1 MSMPIGSRSVGPT
14 PGPSAPRRAAV
25 AAALLIGIAALGGTA
40 EAASPGA
47 RPKTCLVLS
56 GGGARGAAHVGVIKV
71 LEELRVPIDCVVG
84 TSMGSIVGAA
94 WVSGTTTDE
103 MEEALKTADWD
114 VVLGDEPARPRR
126 SWRSK
131 ELERERAIG
140 AEIGVGKQGALL
152 PGGAVIGQ
160 QLEGFLQRLLGP
172 PVTRA
177 SFDELPVPYRAIA
190 TDIAT
195 GQMVVLDKG
204 SLNAAV
210 RASMSVPGAFAPQEI
225 DGRLLV
231 DGGLVRNLGVD
242 IARRLG
248 AERVIAVNLG
258 TTLMPREQVQSL
270 VGVTA
275 QMINILTD
283 QNVNASLA
291 QLKAGDLLI
300 TPELGDYSAA
310 NFKEAWTT
318 VEIGERAARG
328 VADRLAAFAVPE
340 AEWRAWRA
348 AKLPRR
354 APDAGAPATVVVK
367 TDGLRFVDPESVQAV
382 FENVRESSPPEK
394 IVEHAVEALYATD
407 DFQQVTLRTESR
419 GGADAVIIEPREKSW
434 GPNYLRFGTSLS
446 TDLEGESGFNVYGD
460 LRATWLNKKG
470 LEWRSSVALGD
481 LMGVRTELLQPVDLQ
496 RRWLGSVY
504 LDARRRID
512 TLFLD
517 QDPAATYRNSVL
529 RAGLGMRSRYFTD
542 SEIVLGVQRSWYD
555 QRRETGLDL
564 GDTTG
569 SSMLGILRYTVDR
582 LDDWDF
588 PRSGLYATASL
599 EQAFTLLD
607 EDLDYRK
614 GSLEVQQAFGRDR
627 HSLSLA
633 ARFGTAFGSD
643 LPLVESFPLGG
654 FQNLSGFA
662 DRQFLSNRNAFGRS
676 VYAYQLMGGGAV
688 AKAFYVGGSL
698 EAGRISEQ
706 LNAFTPKSSR
716 IAIEDRWISA
726 GSVFLSADTALG
738 PLYLAVGFGEGGRR
752 AYYLFLGRP

>member
-1 MSMPIGSRSVGPT
+1 MTLPIRART
-14 PGPSAPRRAAV
+14 AAATRAAV
-25 AAALLIGIAALGGTA
+25 LVAAPLLALPALAAPAQVATDA
-40 EAASPGA
+40 T

-56 GGGARGAAHVGVIKV
+56 GGGARGAAHVGVLKV
-71 LEELRVPIDCVVG
+71 LEEKRVPIDCVVG
-84 TSMGSIVGAA
+84 TSMGSIVGAS
-94 WVSGTTTDE
+94 WVSGTTTAE
-103 MEEALKTADWD
+103 MEDALKTADWD
-114 VVLGDEPARPRR
+114 VVLGDQPPRPRR

-177 SFDELPVPYRAIA
+177 SFDELPIPYRAIA
-190 TDIAT
+190 TDITT
-195 GQMVVLDKG
+195 GQMVVIDKG

-242 IARRLG
+242 IARSLG

-291 QLKAGDLLI
+291 QLGPGDVLI
-300 TPELGDYSAA
+300 TPELGEYSAA

-318 VEIGERAARG
+318 VAIGEAAARKVEG
-328 VADRLAAFAVPE
+328 RLAAYAVPE
-340 AEWRAWRA
+340 GEWLAWRA

-354 APDAGAPATVVVK
+354 VVDAAVPTTVVVE
-367 TDGLRFVDPESVQAV
+367 TDGLKHVDPQSVQAV
-382 FENVRESSPPEK
+382 FESVQRSSSPERL
-394 IVEHAVEALYATD
+394 VEDAVGALYATD
-407 DFQQVTLRTESR
+407 DFEQVTLRTGVR
-419 GGADAVIIEPREKSW
+419 DGADTVIIEPREKSW

-446 TDLEGESGFNVYGD
+446 TDLEGASGFSLVAD
-460 LRATWLNKKG
+460 LRATWLNRKG

-481 LMGVRTELLQPVDLQ
+481 LMGIRTELLQPVDLAQ
-496 RRWLGSVY
+496 RWLGNAY

-512 TLFLD
+512 TLYID
-517 QDPAATYRNSVL
+517 QDAAATYRNSVL

-542 SEIVLGVQRSWYD
+542 SEFQFGLQRSWYD
-555 QRRETGLDL
+555 QRRDTGVDL
-564 GDTTG
+564 GNETAQANVG
-569 SSMLGILRYTVDR
+569 LLRFTVDR
-582 LDDWDF
+582 LDDWEF
-588 PRSGLYATASL
+588 PRSGLYAAVGL
-599 EQAFTLLD
+599 EQTLEVFD
-607 EDLDYRK
+607 DDLAYRK
-614 GSLEVQQAFGRDR
+614 GGIEVQQAFGRDR
-627 HSLSLA
+627 HSLALT
-633 ARFGTAFGSD
+633 ARYGTAFGSD
-643 LPLVESFPLGG
+643 LPLVEAFSLGG
-654 FQNLSGFA
+654 FQNLSGNAEREVLANRVAFA
-662 DRQFLSNRNAFGRS
+662 RS
-676 VYAYQLMGGGAV
+676 VYAYQLPGGGAL

-698 EAGRISEQ
+698 EAGKAAEQ
-706 LNAFTPKSSR
+706 LNTIAPRATR
-716 IAIEDRWISA
+716 IAFEHRWII
-726 GSVFLSADTALG
+726 GSSMFLAADTALG

>member
-1 MSMPIGSRSVGPT
+1 MTLPIRSRT
-14 PGPSAPRRAAV
+14 TIAAL
-25 AAALLIGIAALGGTA
+25 AAALTALTL
-40 EAASPGA
+40 ASPAPAQAQASTPSA

-56 GGGARGAAHVGVIKV
+56 GGGARGAAHVGVLKV

-84 TSMGSIVGAA
+84 TSMGSIVGAS
-94 WVSGTTTDE
+94 WVSGTTIPE
-103 MEEALKTADWD
+103 MEDALKTADWD
-114 VVLGDEPARPRR
+114 VVLGDEPPRPRR

-177 SFDELPVPYRAIA
+177 SFDDLPIPYRAIA
-190 TDIAT
+190 TDITT

-242 IARRLG
+242 IARGLG

-283 QNVNASLA
+283 QNVNTSLA
-291 QLKAGDLLI
+291 QLGPDDLLI

-318 VEIGERAARG
+318 VAIGERAARKVEG
-328 VADRLAAFAVPE
+328 RLAAYAVPE
-340 AEWRAWRA
+340 SEWLAWRA

-354 APDAGAPATVVVK
+354 ESLAGASPAVLVK
-367 TDGLRFVDPESVQAV
+367 TDGLQYVDPQSVQAV
-382 FENVRESSPPEK
+382 FEAVRETSPPEEL
-394 IVEHAVEALYATD
+394 VERAVEALYATD
-407 DFQQVTLRTESR
+407 DFQQVTLRTEAQ
-419 GGADAVIIEPREKSW
+419 GGIDTVVIEPREKSW
-434 GPNYLRFGTSLS
+434 GPNFLRFGVALS
-446 TDLEGESGFNVYGD
+446 TDLEGQSGFNIYGD
-460 LRATWLNKKG
+460 LRATWLNRKG
-470 LEWRSSVALGD
+470 LEWRTSVALGD

-496 RRWLGSVY
+496 RRWLGSVF
-504 LDARRRID
+504 LDARRRVD
-512 TLFLD
+512 TLYID
-517 QDPAATYRNSVL
+517 QDAAATYRNSVL
-529 RAGLGMRSRYFTD
+529 RAGIGMRSRYFTD
-542 SEIVLGVQRSWYD
+542 SEILLGAQRSWYD
-555 QRRETGLDL
+555 QRRDTGVDL
-564 GDTTG
+564 GNKTAQANVG
-569 SSMLGILRYTVDR
+569 LLRYTIDR
-582 LDDWDF
+582 LDDWEF
-588 PRSGLYATASL
+588 PRGGLYATVGL
-599 EQAFTLLD
+599 EQTLEVFD
-607 EDLDYRK
+607 DDLEYRK
-614 GSLEVQQAFGRDR
+614 GGIEVQQAFGRDR
-627 HSLSLA
+627 HSLA
-633 ARFGTAFGSD
+633 FTARYGTAFGSD
-643 LPLVESFPLGG
+643 LPLVEAFSLGG
-654 FQNLSGFA
+654 FQNLSGNA
-662 DRQFLSNRNAFGRS
+662 EREVLANRVAFTRS
-676 VYAYQLMGGGAV
+676 VYAYQLPGGGAL

-698 EAGRISEQ
+698 EAGKAAEQ
-706 LNAFTPKSSR
+706 LNTISPRAAR
-716 IAIEDRWISA
+716 IAVEDRWVV
-726 GSVFLSADTALG
+726 GSSMFLAADTALG

>member
-1 MSMPIGSRSVGPT
+1 MT
-14 PGPSAPRRAAV
+14 
-25 AAALLIGIAALGGTA
+25 AALLFALPALTAPAQAATG
-40 EAASPGA
+40 GA

-56 GGGARGAAHVGVIKV
+56 GGGARGAAHVGVLKV

-84 TSMGSIVGAA
+84 TSMGSIVGAS
-94 WVSGTTTDE
+94 WVSGTTIAE
-103 MEEALKTADWD
+103 MEDALKTADWD
-114 VVLGDEPARPRR
+114 VVLGDQPPRPRR

-177 SFDELPVPYRAIA
+177 SFDELPIPYRAIA

-291 QLKAGDLLI
+291 QLGPQDLLI

-318 VEIGERAARG
+318 VGIGERAARK
-328 VADRLAAFAVPE
+328 VADRLAAFAVPD
-340 AEWRAWRA
+340 AEWQAWRT

-354 APDAGAPATVVVK
+354 IPDTGGPATVVVK
-367 TDGLRFVDPESVQAV
+367 TDGLKHVDPQSVQAV
-382 FENVRESSPPEK
+382 FEAVRQTSPPERV
-394 IVEHAVEALYATD
+394 VEDAVEALYATD
-407 DFQQVTLRTESR
+407 DFEQVTLRTESR
-419 GGADAVIIEPREKSW
+419 SGADTVIIEPREKSW

-446 TDLEGESGFNVYGD
+446 TNLEGISGFNVIGD

-470 LEWRSSVALGD
+470 LEWRASVALGD
-481 LMGVRTELLQPVDLQ
+481 LMGLRTELLQPIDLQ
-496 RRWLGSVY
+496 RRWLGSAY
-504 LDARRRID
+504 LDARRRVD
-512 TLFLD
+512 TLYLD
-517 QDPAATYRNSVL
+517 QDAAATYRNSVL
-529 RAGLGMRSRYFTD
+529 RAGLGIRSRYFTD
-542 SEIVLGVQRSWYD
+542 SEIQFGLQRSWYD
-555 QRRETGLDL
+555 QRRESGVDL
-564 GDTTG
+564 GDKTAVANVG
-569 SSMLGILRYTVDR
+569 LLRYTIDR
-582 LDDWDF
+582 LDDWEF
-588 PRSGLYATASL
+588 PRSGLYATIGL
-599 EQAFTLLD
+599 EQTLEVFD
-607 EDLDYRK
+607 DDLAYRK
-614 GSLEVQQAFGRDR
+614 GGIELQQAFGRDR
-627 HSLSLA
+627 HSLAFA
-633 ARFGTAFGSD
+633 ARYGTAFGSD
-643 LPLVESFPLGG
+643 LPLVEAFSLGG
-654 FQNLSGFA
+654 FQNLSGNAEREVLANRVAFA
-662 DRQFLSNRNAFGRS
+662 RS
-676 VYAYQLMGGGAV
+676 VYAYQLGGGGAA
-688 AKAFYVGGSL
+688 AKGFYAGGSL
-698 EAGRISEQ
+698 ELGRAAEQ
-706 LNAFTPKSSR
+706 LNTISARAAR
-716 IAIEDRWISA
+716 IDFEDRWVV
-726 GSVFLSADTALG
+726 GSSLFLAADTALG

>member
-1 MSMPIGSRSVGPT
+1 MTLPIRSRT
-14 PGPSAPRRAAV
+14 RIAAL
-25 AAALLIGIAALGGTA
+25 AAALAALTLTSP
-40 EAASPGA
+40 AAAQAQAATPSP

-56 GGGARGAAHVGVIKV
+56 GGGARGAAHVGVLKV

-84 TSMGSIVGAA
+84 TSMGSIVGAS
-94 WVSGTTTDE
+94 WVSGTTTAE
-103 MEEALKTADWD
+103 MEDALKTADWD
-114 VVLGDEPARPRR
+114 VVLGDQPPRPRR

-177 SFDELPVPYRAIA
+177 SFDELPIPYRAIA

-195 GQMVVLDKG
+195 GQMVVLDRG

-242 IARRLG
+242 IARRMG

-291 QLKAGDLLI
+291 QLGPQDLLI
-300 TPELGDYSAA
+300 TPVLGDYSAA

-318 VEIGERAARG
+318 VAIGERAAREA
-328 VADRLAAFAVPE
+328 ADRLAAFAV
-340 AEWRAWRA
+340 AEPAWQAWRA

-354 APDAGAPATVVVK
+354 VLDAGVPATVVVK
-367 TDGLRFVDPESVQAV
+367 TDGLKHVDPQSVQAV
-382 FENVRESSPPEK
+382 FESVQRSSSPERL
-394 IVEHAVEALYATD
+394 VEDAVEALYATD
-407 DFQQVTLRTESR
+407 DFEQVTLRTEVR
-419 GGADAVIIEPREKSW
+419 NGADTVIIEPREKSW

-446 TDLEGESGFNVYGD
+446 TDLEGNSGFSVVGD

-470 LEWRSSVALGD
+470 LEWRSTVALGD
-481 LMGVRTELLQPVDLQ
+481 LAAIRTELLQPIDLE
-496 RRWLGSVY
+496 RRWLGSAY

-512 TLFLD
+512 TLYID
-517 QDPAATYRNSVL
+517 QDAAATYRNSVL
-529 RAGLGMRSRYFTD
+529 RAGVGMRSRHFTD
-542 SEIVLGVQRSWYD
+542 SEILLGAQRSWYD
-555 QRRETGLDL
+555 QRRESGIDL
-564 GDTTG
+564 GDQTAVANVA
-569 SSMLGILRYTVDR
+569 LLRYTIDR
-582 LDDWDF
+582 LDDWEF
-588 PRSGLYATASL
+588 PRSGLYATVGL
-599 EQAFTLLD
+599 EQTLEVFD
-607 EDLDYRK
+607 DDLEYRK
-614 GSLEVQQAFGRDR
+614 GGIELQQAFGRDR
-627 HSLSLA
+627 HSLALT
-633 ARFGTAFGSD
+633 ARYGTAFGSD
-643 LPLVESFPLGG
+643 LPLVEAFSLGG
-654 FQNLSGFA
+654 FQNLSGNAEREVLANRVAFA
-662 DRQFLSNRNAFGRS
+662 RS
-676 VYAYQLMGGGAV
+676 VYAYQLPGGGAL

-698 EAGRISEQ
+698 EAGKAAEQ
-706 LNAFTPKSSR
+706 LNTISPRATR
-716 IAIEDRWISA
+716 IAFEDRWIV
-726 GSVFLSADTALG
+726 GSSMFLAADTALG

>member
-1 MSMPIGSRSVGPT
+1 MTLPIRSRT
-14 PGPSAPRRAAV
+14 PVAAL
-25 AAALLIGIAALGGTA
+25 AAALIAMTTVAPAAPGTRPA
-40 EAASPGA
+40 QGQTVASSP

-56 GGGARGAAHVGVIKV
+56 GGGARGAAHVGVLKV
-71 LEELRVPIDCVVG
+71 LEELRVPVDCVVG
-84 TSMGSIVGAA
+84 TSMGSIVGAS
-94 WVSGTTTDE
+94 WVSGTSIAE
-103 MEEALKTADWD
+103 MEDALKTADWD
-114 VVLGDEPARPRR
+114 VVLGDQPPRPRR

-177 SFDELPVPYRAIA
+177 SFDELPIPFRAIA

-195 GQMVVLDKG
+195 GQMVVIDKG

-242 IARRLG
+242 IARGLG
-248 AERVIAVNLG
+248 AQRIIAVNLG

-291 QLKAGDLLI
+291 QLGPQDLLI

-318 VEIGERAARG
+318 VAIGERAARKVEG
-328 VADRLAAFAVPE
+328 RLAAFAVPE
-340 AEWRAWRA
+340 ADWQAWRG

-354 APDAGAPATVVVK
+354 LPDTGGPPTVVVK
-367 TDGLRFVDPESVQAV
+367 TDGLKHVDAQSVQAV
-382 FENVRESSPPEK
+382 FDAVRQASPPERV
-394 IVEHAVEALYATD
+394 VEDAVEALYATD
-407 DFQQVTLRTESR
+407 DFEQVTLRTEAR
-419 GGADAVIIEPREKSW
+419 DGVDTVIIEPREKSW

-446 TDLEGESGFNVYGD
+446 TDLEGSSGFSLVGD

-496 RRWLGSVY
+496 RRWLGSAY
-504 LDARRRID
+504 IDARRRID
-512 TLFLD
+512 TLYLD
-517 QDPAATYRNSVL
+517 QDAAASYRNSSL
-529 RAGLGMRSRYFTD
+529 RVGIGMRSRYFTD
-542 SEIVLGVQRSWYD
+542 AEIQLGLQRSWYD
-555 QRRETGLDL
+555 QRRESGVEL
-564 GDTTG
+564 GDQ
-569 SSMLGILRYTVDR
+569 SSAANVGLLRYTVDR
-582 LDDWDF
+582 LDDWEF
-588 PRSGLYATASL
+588 PRSGRFATLSL
-599 EQAFTLLD
+599 EQALEVFD
-607 EDLDYRK
+607 DDLGYRK
-614 GSLEVQQAFGRDR
+614 GSVELQQAFGRDR
-627 HSLSLA
+627 HSLSFT
-633 ARFGTAFGSD
+633 ARYGTAFGSD
-643 LPLVESFPLGG
+643 LPLVESFALGG
-654 FQNLSGFA
+654 FQNVSGFA
-662 DRQFLSNRNAFGRS
+662 ERQVLANRMAFART
-676 VYAYQLMGGGAV
+676 VYAYQLEGGGAA

-698 EAGRISEQ
+698 EAGRASEQ
-706 LNAFTPKSSR
+706 LNSISPRATR
-716 IAIEDRWISA
+716 IAIDDQWIA
-726 GSVFLSADTALG
+726 GSSLFLAADTALG
-738 PLYLAVGFGEGGRR
+738 PLYLAVGFSEGGRR

>member
-1 MSMPIGSRSVGPT
+1 MTGVLL
-14 PGPSAPRRAAV
+14 
-25 AAALLIGIAALGGTA
+25 ALLALAPAGPALAGN
-40 EAASPGA
+40 GA
-47 RPKTCLVLS
+47 PAVRPKTCLVLS
-56 GGGARGAAHVGVIKV
+56 GGGARGAAHVGVLKV
-71 LEELRVPIDCVVG
+71 LEEMRVPIDCVVG

-94 WVSGTTTDE
+94 WVSGTSTAQ

-114 VVLGDEPARPRR
+114 VVLGDQPPRPRR

-140 AEIGVGKQGALL
+140 AEIGIGKQGALL

-195 GQMVVLDKG
+195 GQMVVIDKG

-242 IARRLG
+242 IARGLG

-291 QLKAGDLLI
+291 QLGPADLLI

-318 VEIGERAARG
+318 VVIGERAARK
-328 VADRLAAFAVPE
+328 VAGRLAAYAVPE
-340 AEWRAWRA
+340 AEWRAWHA
-348 AKLPRR
+348 AKLPPRV
-354 APDAGAPATVVVK
+354 ADTAAPASVVVE
-367 TDGLRFVDPESVQAV
+367 TDGLKSVDPQSVQAV
-382 FENVRESSPPEK
+382 FAAVQAVSRPEHL
-394 IVEHAVEALYATD
+394 VEDAVEALYATD
-407 DFQQVTLRTESR
+407 DFQQVTLRTEPR
-419 GGADAVIIEPREKSW
+419 EGADTVIIEPREKSW

-446 TDLEGESGFNVYGD
+446 TNLEGNSGFSLVGD
-460 LRATWLNKKG
+460 LRATWLNRKG

-481 LMGVRTELLQPVDLQ
+481 LMGVRTELLQPVDLA
-496 RRWLGSVY
+496 RRWLGSAYV
-504 LDARRRID
+504 DARRRID
-512 TLFLD
+512 TLFID
-517 QDPAATYRNSVL
+517 QDAAATYRNSVL
-529 RAGLGMRSRYFTD
+529 RAGIGMRSRYFTD
-542 SEIVLGVQRSWYD
+542 AEVQLGLQRSWYD
-555 QRRETGLDL
+555 QRRDTGLDL
-564 GDTTG
+564 GDRNG
-569 SSMLGILRYTVDR
+569 AANVGLLRYTIDR
-582 LDDWDF
+582 LDDWEF
-588 PRSGLYATASL
+588 PRSGLYATAAL
-599 EQAFTLLD
+599 EQSFEAFAD
-607 EDLDYRK
+607 DIDYRK
-614 GSLEVQQAFGRDR
+614 GSIELQQAFGRDR

-633 ARFGTAFGSD
+633 ARYGTAFGGD
-643 LPLVESFPLGG
+643 LPLVESFALGG
-654 FQNLSGFA
+654 FQNISGFA
-662 DRQFLSNRNAFGRS
+662 ERQVLANGVAFARS
-676 VYAYQLMGGGAV
+676 VYAYQLAGGGAA

-698 EAGRISEQ
+698 EAGKAHEQ
-706 LNAFTPKSSR
+706 LNSISPRVTR
-716 IAIEDRWISA
+716 IAVEDRWITG
-726 GSVFLSADTALG
+726 GSVFLAADTALG
-738 PLYLAVGFGEGGRR
+738 PLYLAMGFGEGGRR

>member
-1 MSMPIGSRSVGPT
+1 MTLPIRSRT
-14 PGPSAPRRAAV
+14 PIASL
-25 AAALLIGIAALGGTA
+25 AAALAAALAALTLTSTA
-40 EAASPGA
+40 AAQAQTSAMTP

-56 GGGARGAAHVGVIKV
+56 GGGARGAAHVGVLKV

-84 TSMGSIVGAA
+84 TSMGSIVGAS
-94 WVSGTTTDE
+94 WVSGTTIVE
-103 MEEALKTADWD
+103 MEDALKTADWD
-114 VVLGDEPARPRR
+114 VVLGDQPPRPRR

-177 SFDELPVPYRAIA
+177 SFDELPIPYRAIA
-190 TDIAT
+190 TDITT

-242 IARRLG
+242 IARKLG
-248 AERVIAVNLG
+248 AARVIAVNLG

-291 QLKAGDLLI
+291 QLGPQDLLI

-318 VEIGERAARG
+318 VGIGERAARK
-328 VADRLAAFAVPE
+328 VADRLAAFAVPD
-340 AEWRAWRA
+340 AEWQAWRT

-354 APDAGAPATVVVK
+354 IPDTGGPATVVVK
-367 TDGLRFVDPESVQAV
+367 TDGLKHVDPQSVQAV
-382 FENVRESSPPEK
+382 FEAVRQTSPPERV
-394 IVEHAVEALYATD
+394 VEDAVEALYATD
-407 DFQQVTLRTESR
+407 DFEQVTLRTESR
-419 GGADAVIIEPREKSW
+419 SGADAVIIEPREKSW

-446 TDLEGESGFNVYGD
+446 TNLEGNSGFSLVGD

-470 LEWRSSVALGD
+470 LEWRTSVALGD

-496 RRWLGSVY
+496 RRWLGSAY
-504 LDARRRID
+504 IDARRRID
-512 TLFLD
+512 TLYLD
-517 QDPAATYRNSVL
+517 QDAAASYRNSVL
-529 RAGLGMRSRYFTD
+529 RAGIGMRSRYFTD
-542 SEIVLGVQRSWYD
+542 AEIQFGLQRSWYD
-555 QRRETGLDL
+555 QRRESGVDL
-564 GDTTG
+564 GDK
-569 SSMLGILRYTVDR
+569 SSAGNVALLRYTVDR
-582 LDDWDF
+582 LDDWEF
-588 PRSGLYATASL
+588 PRSGLYATVSL
-599 EQAFTLLD
+599 EQALEVFD
-607 EDLDYRK
+607 DDLGYRK
-614 GSLEVQQAFGRDR
+614 GGVELQQAFGRDR
-627 HSLSLA
+627 HSLSFT
-633 ARFGTAFGSD
+633 ARYGTAFGSD
-643 LPLVESFPLGG
+643 LPLVESFTLGG
-654 FQNLSGFA
+654 FQNISGFA
-662 DRQFLSNRNAFGRS
+662 ERQILANRVAFGRS
-676 VYAYQLMGGGAV
+676 VYAYQLEGGGAA
-688 AKAFYVGGSL
+688 AKAFYIGGSL
-698 EAGRISEQ
+698 EAGRASEQ
-706 LNAFTPKSSR
+706 LNSISARTAR
-716 IAIEDRWISA
+716 VAVEDRWIA
-726 GSVFLSADTALG
+726 GASVFMAADTALG